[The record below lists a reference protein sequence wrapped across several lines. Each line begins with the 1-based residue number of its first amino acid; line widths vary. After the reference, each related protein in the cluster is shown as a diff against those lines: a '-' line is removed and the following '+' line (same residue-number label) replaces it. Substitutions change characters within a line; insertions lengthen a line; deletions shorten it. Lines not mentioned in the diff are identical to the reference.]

1 MSVIFQIGRSAG
13 VLEYFSDV
21 FDEELVRKHAAG
33 FQAAPAPRYAF
44 KEGEG
49 PADVFPDDEDDYLYA
64 AAVSHFVSDMAASHI
79 FQTEVLGMTQ
89 VDEFLGDDGAVTRA
103 YVQAPNADASFSMI
117 QVHLSYKDESATRGD
132 FKAKHFE
139 DILNAA
145 HDENLIDA
153 YCGFDTWLDFHY
165 AVSGT
170 SISVKE
176 FISRAENGGYKYHFT
191 SEAERSDSDDV
202 NLYIVSPNGI
212 AVQLISPPMGDW
224 VPEAEVGDAAGDLCS
239 VGTC

>member
-1 MSVIFQIGRSAG
+1 MARRTIRQRS
-13 VLEYFSDV
+13 
-21 FDEELVRKHAAG
+21 R
-33 FQAAPAPRYAF
+33 
-44 KEGEG
+44 
-49 PADVFPDDEDDYLYA
+49 
-64 AAVSHFVSDMAASHI
+64 
-79 FQTEVLGMTQ
+79 
-89 VDEFLGDDGAVTRA
+89 
-103 YVQAPNADASFSMI
+103 
-117 QVHLSYKDESATRGD
+117 
-132 FKAKHFE
+132 
-139 DILNAA
+139 
-145 HDENLIDA
+145 
-153 YCGFDTWLDFHY
+153 WLDFHY

-176 FISRAENGGYKYHFT
+176 FINRAESGGYKYHFT